1 MTADTAQDALNFDT
15 PPRPRRPRRT
25 ATAPTGNRERRL
37 QVTIPPL
44 TLDLATEQAQRALT
58 DAGLRQ
64 QVSRVFSEPA
74 SHLPGHIATVALLR
88 VGADTDAIAGA
99 LGGLPGAQVWRGE
112 AAVAVWWATS

>member
-15 PPRPRRPRRT
+15 PPRPRRPRKT
-25 ATAPTGNRERRL
+25 ATPAAERRERRI

-58 DAGLRQ
+58 DAGLRP

-88 VGADTDAIAGA
+88 VGADTDAVAVA
-99 LGGLPGAQVWRGE
+99 LGELPGGQVWRGE
-112 AAVAVWWATS
+112 AAVAVWRAT